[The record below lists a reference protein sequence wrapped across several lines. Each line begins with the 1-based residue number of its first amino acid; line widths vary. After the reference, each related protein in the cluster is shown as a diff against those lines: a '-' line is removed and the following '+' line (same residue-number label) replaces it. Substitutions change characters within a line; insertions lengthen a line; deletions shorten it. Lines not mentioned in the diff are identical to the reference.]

1 MFSYGKKF
9 KELWNEIPTVVRYWD
24 YVGIANAIDDARTS
38 YEITEQDE
46 KVLLQTLELFCNERK
61 VPLQDPRLNF
71 FT

>member
-24 YVGIANAIDDARTS
+24 YVSIANAIDDARTS

-61 VPLQDPRLNF
+61 VPLQDPDD
-71 FT
+71 